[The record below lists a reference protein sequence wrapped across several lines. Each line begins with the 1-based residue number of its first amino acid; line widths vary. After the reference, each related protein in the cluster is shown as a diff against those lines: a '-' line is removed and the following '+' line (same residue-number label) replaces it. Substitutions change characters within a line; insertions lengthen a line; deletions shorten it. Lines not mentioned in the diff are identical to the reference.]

1 MFILASHGDYALETL
16 KSCEIITGSLSG
28 FEVISFKDP
37 MSVDDVVRCYRD
49 ILKKSNEAS
58 ENIAI
63 IVDIPN
69 GTPANA
75 AKIFIADHPTIRLF
89 SGLSL
94 MLILSLATGTP
105 IDEAIQQTI
114 EMTGD
119 TGKTHLKPDPK
130 TSNEKVISKNTGNP
144 LINVR
149 IDSRLIHGQVATMWT
164 RNLNA
169 TRIMVVDDQIVKSK
183 VQKATLKTAV
193 PAGVHLSILTIKGA
207 AKRITSG
214 QYNGQRVFL
223 IVKKPQVLY
232 QLVNSSVKLP
242 DINVGN
248 MSMSQGARQVAK
260 SVAVTSDDV
269 VIFKKLADQGITLYH
284 QMVPNDKQEEFMPMI
299 NEKEN

>member
-1 MFILASHGDYALETL
+1 M
-16 KSCEIITGSLSG
+16 
-28 FEVISFKDP
+28 ISFKDP

-75 AKIFIADHPTIRLF
+75 AKIFIADHPNIRLF

-119 TGKTHLKPDPK
+119 TGKTHLKTDPK

-183 VQKATLKTAV
+183 VQKETLKTAV

>member
-1 MFILASHGDYALETL
+1 MYILASHGDYALETL
-16 KSCEIITGSLSG
+16 KSCEIITGKLND

-37 MSVDDVVRCYRD
+37 MSVDDVVRCYKD
-49 ILKKSNEAS
+49 ILKKSNES
-58 ENIAI
+58 TKNITI

-75 AKIFIADHPTIRLF
+75 AKIFIADHPNIRLF

-94 MLILSLATGTP
+94 MLVLSLATGTP
-105 IDEAIQQTI
+105 IDEAVQQTI

-119 TGKTHLKPDPK
+119 TGKTRLKSNSK
-130 TSNEKVISKNTGNP
+130 TSKEKVIPKNTENP

-169 TRIMVVDDQIVKSK
+169 SRIMIVDNQVVKSK

-193 PAGVHLSILTIKGA
+193 PAGVHLSILTTKGA

-223 IVKKPQVLY
+223 IVKNPQVLN

-242 DINVGN
+242 NINVGN

-269 VIFKKLADQGITLYH
+269 AIFRKLADQGLIFYH

>member
-75 AKIFIADHPTIRLF
+75 AKIFIADHPNIRLF

-260 SVAVTSDDV
+260 SVAVTPDDV

>member
-75 AKIFIADHPTIRLF
+75 AKIFIADHPNIRLF

-105 IDEAIQQTI
+105 IDGAIQQTI

-119 TGKTHLKPDPK
+119 TGKTHLKTDPK

-183 VQKATLKTAV
+183 VQKETLKTAV

>member
-75 AKIFIADHPTIRLF
+75 AKIFIADHPNIRLF

-119 TGKTHLKPDPK
+119 TGKPHLKPDPK

-260 SVAVTSDDV
+260 SVAVTPDDV

>member
-37 MSVDDVVRCYRD
+37 MSVDDVVKCYKD
-49 ILKKSNEAS
+49 IFKKSNEAS
-58 ENIAI
+58 ENTAI

-75 AKIFIADHPTIRLF
+75 AKIFIADHPNIRLF

-94 MLILSLATGTP
+94 TLILSLATGTP

-114 EMTGD
+114 EMTGE
-119 TGKTHLKPDPK
+119 TGKTHLKTNPK
-130 TSNEKVISKNTGNP
+130 ASNEKVISKNTGNP

>member
-37 MSVDDVVRCYRD
+37 MSVDDLVRCYRD

-75 AKIFIADHPTIRLF
+75 AKIFIADHPNIRLF

-260 SVAVTSDDV
+260 SVAVTPDDV